1 MTVKENIMDVI
12 DINDGTDMDIFRTEA
27 ERNDYIGET
36 VYFDSKACYYN
47 PEQYSKRNH
56 YYTGKSWSKDT
67 LKMFLEER

>member
-36 VYFDSKACYYN
+36 VYFDAKDYRTAQHSKH
-47 PEQYSKRNH
+47 NH
-56 YYTGKSWSKDT
+56 YYTGESWSKDT
-67 LKMFLEER
+67 LKMFLEGR